1 MRPLVYWSALLSGVV
16 LLGSGSALAQRDASG
31 IWLQM
36 FNVPLN
42 PDTMLVLT
50 DGTIAVDDYGTG
62 NWWRLVPDKH
72 GNYLDGTWVSMG
84 TMPVETTGTCPTAA
98 GGTNANGCPYA
109 PYDYASVVLPDGR
122 LVVTGGEY
130 TYDDAGTAYGTETT
144 QGAVWDWHTN
154 AWTVLTPPSGWN
166 SIGDADSLVL
176 ANGQY
181 LLARNRVSRGTT
193 PGQLAIMTPTSSL
206 TWTNLNPPGKADS
219 NSEENWVLLP
229 DGTIWTVDIASE
241 PGSERYIPPYLDNST
256 NGEWISAGAEP
267 ASIGVTAYKG
277 GSEDGAN
284 VLLTNGN
291 VFAISGNPDTG
302 INAIYTPPTTLMG
315 EGTWTAAPNY
325 PNIGGIL
332 NDCDG
337 PASLLPN
344 GNVFF
349 TGSAGCYDIPSYY
362 FEYQPQPGLFGW
374 DPSGSDTDQSTSLS
388 QVVSPYD
395 PVAGETV
402 GSQISSFY
410 SRFVV
415 LPDGSMLYS
424 WDDGLE
430 TYIFKPTGHP
440 DPKWAPKVTSFPRQ
454 VSPGKTY
461 EVSGTQFNGLS
472 GSGYYGDDEANASNY
487 PLVRF
492 TNFFT
497 GDVQYGRTHDHSTMA
512 VATGRQVV
520 STDVDVPTNLEP
532 GPSLMQVV
540 ANGIASDPVIVSN
553 DSCQGDPQF
562 CGRGG
567 PGSQSGRGGQG
578 GLGQSNNHR

>member
-1 MRPLVYWSALLSGVV
+1 MRQLAYLSALLGVV
-16 LLGSGSALAQRDASG
+16 ILGSGFALAQRDASG
-31 IWLQM
+31 TWLQM
-36 FNVPLN
+36 MNVPLN
-42 PDTMLVLT
+42 PDTMLILT

-72 GNYLDGTWVSMG
+72 GHYLDGTWVSMG
-84 TMPVETTGTCPTAA
+84 TMPVETTGTCPTAP
-98 GGTNANGCPYA
+98 GGTSANGCPYA

-130 TYDDAGTAYGTETT
+130 TYDEAGTAYFAETT

-154 AWTVLTPPSGWN
+154 NWTALTPPAGWN
-166 SIGDADSLVL
+166 SIGDADSVVL

-181 LLARNRVSRGTT
+181 LLARNRGLRGSA
-193 PGQLAIMTPTSSL
+193 PGQLAIMTPSTSL
-206 TWTNLNPPGKADS
+206 TWTNLIPPGKADT

-229 DGTIWTVDIASE
+229 DGTIWTLDIGAE

-256 NGEWISAGAEP
+256 NGEWISAAAEP
-267 ASIGVTAYKG
+267 ASIGVTAYLG
-277 GSEDGAN
+277 GFEDGAN
-284 VLLTNGN
+284 VLLTNGT
-291 VFAISGNPDTG
+291 VLAISGNPDTG
-302 INAIYTPPTTLMG
+302 VNAIYTPPTTLTG
-315 EGTWTAAPNY
+315 EGSWAPAPNY

-362 FEYQPQPGLFGW
+362 FEYRPQREFFGSN
-374 DPSGSDTDQSTSLS
+374 PPASLV

-424 WDDGLE
+424 WDDALE
-430 TYIFKPTGHP
+430 TYIFEPTGHP
-440 DPKWAPKVTSFPRQ
+440 DPGWAPNVTAFPHQ

-461 EVSGTQFNGLS
+461 VISGTQFNGLS
-472 GSGYYGDDEANASNY
+472 ASGYYGDDEANASNY

-492 TNFFT
+492 TNLIT
-497 GDVQYGRTHDHSTMA
+497 GDVQYGRTHDHSSMG
-512 VATGRQVV
+512 VATGYQIV
-520 STDVDVPTNLEP
+520 STYVDIPANLEP
-532 GPSLMQVV
+532 GPSYLQVV
-540 ANGIASDPVIVSN
+540 ANGIASEPVIVN
-553 DSCQGDPQF
+553 KQGYF
-562 CGRGG
+562 
-567 PGSQSGRGGQG
+567 
-578 GLGQSNNHR
+578 